1 MRMILTAALA
11 AAIFEAGAQTPPTPP
26 TPPAPP
32 AVPAPAARPTP
43 PAPPAPPD
51 FSRDFDFDFNHDFN
65 FDFKH
70 DFDFRRDALR
80 DALEF
85 RRLDKDLLRDDA
97 LRALDFARIDKDAIR
112 EDALRVH
119 IEEARHM
126 AENALHKVTNDLAF
140 APRAIEQG
148 MSMLDERRRA
158 VERELSM
165 LDQRVPRAIGADVAM
180 LGERVGRGPTLTV
193 VAPAPWLPQDP
204 ADSLYRVAR
213 DLLNRSQYRSAA
225 ETFRLISQRYP
236 SSGYSPDVMYFEAYS
251 LYRIGGQN
259 ELRAAL
265 QVLDRQKTR
274 YPNAKIPD
282 PGLLTRIQGELANG
296 GDARAAQYVAAAA
309 SRQGQNCNRDDMAV
323 RLEAL
328 NALSRMNIDST
339 TPILRRVLARRD
351 ECSISLRRQAI
362 TLMAK
367 NYDAATTDI
376 LIDVLKNDPS
386 PEVRRAAVSWLGEVP
401 SERGAAALDE
411 ILRSPK
417 DEDLQPSA
425 LRALASSRN
434 PRAAQA
440 LRAVI
445 ERKDVSENLR
455 REAMSTLART
465 DSAGTGAYLRA
476 LYPRLE
482 SRRMKEQALTQIA
495 RLRGEDNQKWMLA
508 FVRDTTEPVEL
519 RRAALSTLTRSSATT
534 VSEVAALFK
543 SVPEL
548 ELKQAIVSSLASRK
562 EDEAVDA
569 LIAIYRAS
577 TDPKIH
583 VQIINVLSRREDPRT
598 QKLLIEILSK

>member
-1 MRMILTAALA
+1 
-11 AAIFEAGAQTPPTPP
+11 
-26 TPPAPP
+26 
-32 AVPAPAARPTP
+32 
-43 PAPPAPPD
+43 
-51 FSRDFDFDFNHDFN
+51 
-65 FDFKH
+65 
-70 DFDFRRDALR
+70 
-80 DALEF
+80 
-85 RRLDKDLLRDDA
+85 
-97 LRALDFARIDKDAIR
+97 
-112 EDALRVH
+112 
-119 IEEARHM
+119 
-126 AENALHKVTNDLAF
+126 
-140 APRAIEQG
+140 
-148 MSMLDERRRA
+148 
-158 VERELSM
+158 
-165 LDQRVPRAIGADVAM
+165 
-180 LGERVGRGPTLTV
+180 
-193 VAPAPWLPQDP
+193 
-204 ADSLYRVAR
+204 
-213 DLLNRSQYRSAA
+213 
-225 ETFRLISQRYP
+225 
-236 SSGYSPDVMYFEAYS
+236 
-251 LYRIGGQN
+251 
-259 ELRAAL
+259 
-265 QVLDRQKTR
+265 
-274 YPNAKIPD
+274 
-282 PGLLTRIQGELANG
+282 
-296 GDARAAQYVAAAA
+296 
-309 SRQGQNCNRDDMAV
+309 
-323 RLEAL
+323 
-328 NALSRMNIDST
+328 
-339 TPILRRVLARRD
+339 VLARRD

-367 NYDAATTDI
+367 NPDAASTDI
-376 LIDVLKNDPS
+376 IIDVLKNDPA

-476 LYPRLE
+476 LYSRLE

-519 RRAALSTLTRSSATT
+519 RRAALSSLTRSSATT

-548 ELKQAIVSSLASRK
+548 ELKQGIVSSLASRK
-562 EDEAVDA
+562 EDEAVDQ